1 MTMIARAPHVRLAAE
16 GVSVSVGGRVVV
28 SDVDLAFDG
37 GEIVA
42 VIGANGAGKSTLLK
56 GLAGLQPVSA
66 GRVLVD
72 GADIAALDPRARA
85 RRIAYLPQ
93 ERTLG
98 WPISVARVVALGRLP
113 HAAAMGARPSAADAA
128 AIEAALAAMD
138 LTELAQRPASAL
150 SGGELARVLLAR
162 TLAQEAPILIADEPT
177 AGLDMAHVLQ
187 LFTHLRELA
196 AAGRA
201 VIVAVH
207 DLSLALRYCHRSV
220 LLSGSRVLASGP
232 SRDVVTPANLATA
245 FGVVAEVR
253 AIDDVSI
260 VRAIGTLT

>member
-1 MTMIARAPHVRLAAE
+1 MTMTARAPYVRLVAE
-16 GVSVSVGGRVVV
+16 RVSVSLGAREVVR
-28 SDVDLAFDG
+28 DVDLDIGG

-56 GLAGLQPVSA
+56 VLAGLKVAAA
-66 GRVLVD
+66 GSVRID
-72 GADIAALDPRARA
+72 GADVATLDRRTLARLV
-85 RRIAYLPQ
+85 AYLPQ

-113 HAAAMGARPSAADAA
+113 YATAGARMSATDTA
-128 AIEAALAAMD
+128 AIDAALAAMD
-138 LTELAQRPASAL
+138 LTALAERPASAL

-162 TLAQEAPILIADEPT
+162 TLAQDAPILIADEPT

-187 LFTHLRELA
+187 LFAHLEKLA

-201 VIVAVH
+201 VVVAVH

-220 LLSGSRVLASGP
+220 LLSDYRVLASGP
-232 SRDVVTPANLATA
+232 SREVITAANLASA
-245 FGVVAEVR
+245 FGVAATVR
-253 AIDDVSI
+253 TIDDVSI
-260 VRAIGTLT
+260 VLPERTLT